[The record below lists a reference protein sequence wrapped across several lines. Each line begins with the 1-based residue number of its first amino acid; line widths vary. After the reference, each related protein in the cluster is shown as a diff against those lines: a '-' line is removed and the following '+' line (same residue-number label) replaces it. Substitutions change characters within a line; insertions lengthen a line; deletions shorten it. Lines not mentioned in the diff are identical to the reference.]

1 MTFDHWRI
9 RDIDLVVKV
18 PQPTGK
24 ACVFENRK
32 NYGLLFVDYGELYY
46 ESGGVSC
53 PSNQSCAI
61 LIPKGIT
68 YTLHCLK
75 DSSTYVINFDLMEDD
90 KIDTI
95 IGFRGFATTGV
106 LSLLNHLEQLWT
118 LHPAHYIPRA
128 HSMLY
133 EIIARLSEFSSP
145 SYFPQGKLRKILPSI
160 QYMEQNYTDPEINN
174 DQLAAVSGVSTV
186 YFRKLFAEI
195 FSISPM
201 KYIVNLR
208 IAKARAILSS
218 GYSSITD
225 TANAVGFTNVYHFSR
240 SFKQYTGLS
249 PSQYMEQALQDHLQ
263 D

>member
-1 MTFDHWRI
+1 
-9 RDIDLVVKV
+9 
-18 PQPTGK
+18 
-24 ACVFENRK
+24 
-32 NYGLLFVDYGELYY
+32 
-46 ESGGVSC
+46 
-53 PSNQSCAI
+53 
-61 LIPKGIT
+61 
-68 YTLHCLK
+68 
-75 DSSTYVINFDLMEDD
+75 
-90 KIDTI
+90 
-95 IGFRGFATTGV
+95 
-106 LSLLNHLEQLWT
+106 
-118 LHPAHYIPRA
+118 
-128 HSMLY
+128 MLY